1 MVLEDIQVISFADNI
16 LIPSCG
22 TIDSEARID
31 DDCNLVAVLERF
43 EPHHVKRNAN
53 KLKFLVPK
61 ATFKG
66 HIIATEVY
74 NPTLSLSKP

>member
-1 MVLEDIQVISFADNI
+1 MVLEDIQVIRFVDNI

-31 DDCNLVAVLERF
+31 HDCNLVAMLERF
-43 EPHHVKRNAN
+43 EPHHVKRNVN

-61 ATFKG
+61 ATFLG
-66 HIIATEVY
+66 HIITTEVY